1 MYKFYF
7 RCTKAF
13 SKKNNLHKILVV
25 DDDVSILDAMK
36 IALELQGYQVETTT
50 KGEETFSKI
59 GSFKPDLIFMD
70 VYLPGMDG
78 REICKQIK
86 EDDKTNHIPVII
98 FSANKSMKEVFEESG
113 ANDFIGKPFNMDELY
128 EKVKNKTSHILY

>member
-1 MYKFYF
+1 MY
-7 RCTKAF
+7 
-13 SKKNNLHKILVV
+13 KILVV
-25 DDDVSILDAMK
+25 DDDQSILDSME
-36 IALELQGYQVETTT
+36 IALSLQGYEVETTT

-59 GSFKPDLIFMD
+59 ESFKPDLIFMD
-70 VYLPGMDG
+70 VYLSGMDG

-86 EDDKTNHIPVII
+86 ERDDTKHIPVII

-128 EKVKNKTSHILY
+128 DKVKNQTSHILY